1 MPKALLLIRVW
12 GEYLIIKF
20 ISSEVEISREI
31 VTGTKIGRLILIF
44 FEFLNK
50 IFKSVHWT
58 VAHKIHGR
66 YE

>member
-1 MPKALLLIRVW
+1 MPKGVLLIRVW

-20 ISSEVEISREI
+20 ISCEVEISREI
-31 VTGTKIGRLILIF
+31 VTGTEIGRLVLIF

-58 VAHKIHGR
+58 VA
-66 YE
+66 YENQEKHE